1 LNRETVLAS
10 VLFKD
15 SGGTVVRYILNRVLV
30 AILTMFILA
39 TTTFFLL
46 RLVPGDPFA
55 GPRVIPEIKERLRI
69 HYGLDKPLAEQYLI
83 YMGNILR
90 GDFGYSLAKRGHRV
104 NKVIKDAFPQ
114 SLDLGIRAMIMS
126 IIFGL
131 FFGII
136 AALNRGKPLDYLT
149 VVLVLIGISVPSFV
163 VAALLQYFFG
173 VYLKILPVARY
184 ETFWHTLMPSF
195 ALSLG
200 TMAALAR
207 YMRASMLEVIT
218 ADYIKTARAK
228 GLRKNQIVI
237 RHQIRNALFPIL
249 TILGPAIAMVLT
261 GSFIIESIFAIPGL
275 GRHYVLAMQ
284 NLDYT
289 LVMGLT
295 LFFGFFLIVMNL
307 LVDFTYGIIDPRV
320 RYTRN

>member
-1 LNRETVLAS
+1 M
-10 VLFKD
+10 
-15 SGGTVVRYILNRVLV
+15 VRYILNRVLV
-30 AILTMFILA
+30 AILTMFVLA
-39 TTTFFLL
+39 TATFFLL

-55 GPRVIPEIKERLRI
+55 GPKVVPEVKERLRI

-83 YMGNILR
+83 YMGNILH

-104 NKVIKDAFPQ
+104 NKVIKDAFPA
-114 SLDLGIRAMIMS
+114 SLDLGIRAMIIA
-126 IIFGL
+126 IIFGI

-149 VVLVLIGISVPSFV
+149 VILVLIGISVPSFV

-184 ETFWHTLMPSF
+184 ESFWHTLLPAF

-200 TMAALAR
+200 TMAVLAR
-207 YMRASMLEVIT
+207 YMRASMLEVMT
-218 ADYIKTARAK
+218 ADYIKTAKAK
-228 GLRKNQIVI
+228 GLRNNQIVI

>member
-1 LNRETVLAS
+1 M
-10 VLFKD
+10 
-15 SGGTVVRYILNRVLV
+15 VRYILNRVLV

-83 YMGNILR
+83 YMGNIIR

-184 ETFWHTLMPSF
+184 ESFWHTLMPSF

>member
-1 LNRETVLAS
+1 MA
-10 VLFKD
+10 K
-15 SGGTVVRYILNRVLV
+15 YILNRVLV
-30 AILTMFILA
+30 AILTMFVLA
-39 TTTFFLL
+39 TATFFLL
-46 RLVPGDPFA
+46 RIIPGDPFA
-55 GPRVIPEIKERLRI
+55 GPKVIPEIKERLRI
-69 HYGLDKPLAEQYLI
+69 HYGLDKPLVEQYFI

-104 NKVIKDAFPQ
+104 NDVIKDAFPQ

-126 IIFGL
+126 IIFGI

-149 VVLVLIGISVPSFV
+149 VILVLIGISVPSFV

-184 ETFWHTLMPSF
+184 DTFWHTLMPAF

-200 TMAALAR
+200 TMAVLAR
-207 YMRASMLEVIT
+207 YMRASMLEVMT

-228 GLRKNQIVI
+228 GLRNTQIVI

-320 RYTRN
+320 RHTRN

>member
-1 LNRETVLAS
+1 MVKYVLNR
-10 VLFKD
+10 FF
-15 SGGTVVRYILNRVLV
+15 V
-30 AILTMFILA
+30 AILTMFVLA
-39 TTTFFLL
+39 TATFFLL

-55 GPRVIPEIKERLRI
+55 GPRVVPEVKERLRI
-69 HYGLDKPLAEQYLI
+69 HYGLDKPLTEQYII

-126 IIFGL
+126 IVFGL
-131 FFGII
+131 FFGIV
-136 AALNRGKPLDYLT
+136 AALNRGKPMDYFT

-163 VAALLQYFFG
+163 VAAMLQYFFG

-184 ETFWHTLMPSF
+184 ESFWHTLLPSF

-207 YMRASMLEVIT
+207 YMRASMLEVMS
-218 ADYIKTARAK
+218 ADYIKTAKAK
-228 GLRKNQIVI
+228 GLRKNQVVV

-249 TILGPAIAMVLT
+249 TILGPSIAMVLT

-295 LFFGFFLIVMNL
+295 LFFGFFLIAMNL

-320 RYTRN
+320 RHTRN

>member
-1 LNRETVLAS
+1 MA
-10 VLFKD
+10 K
-15 SGGTVVRYILNRVLV
+15 YILNRVLV
-30 AILTMFILA
+30 AILTMFVLA
-39 TTTFFLL
+39 TATFFLL
-46 RLVPGDPFA
+46 RIIPGDPFA
-55 GPRVIPEIKERLRI
+55 GPKVIPEIKERLRI
-69 HYGLDKPLAEQYLI
+69 HYGLDKPLAEQYFI

-184 ETFWHTLMPSF
+184 DTFLHTLMPSF

-200 TMAALAR
+200 TMAVLAR
-207 YMRASMLEVIT
+207 YMRASMLEVKT

-228 GLRKNQIVI
+228 GLRNTQIVI
-237 RHQIRNALFPIL
+237 HHQVRNALFPIL

-275 GRHYVLAMQ
+275 GRHYVLAIQ

-320 RYTRN
+320 RYTRK

>member
-1 LNRETVLAS
+1 MVKYVLNR
-10 VLFKD
+10 FF
-15 SGGTVVRYILNRVLV
+15 V
-30 AILTMFILA
+30 AILTMFVLA
-39 TTTFFLL
+39 TATFFLL

-69 HYGLDKPLAEQYLI
+69 HYGLDKPLAEQYII

-126 IIFGL
+126 IVFGL
-131 FFGII
+131 FFGIV
-136 AALNRGKPLDYLT
+136 AALNRGKPMDYFT

-163 VAALLQYFFG
+163 VAAMLQYFFG
-173 VYLKILPVARY
+173 VYLRILPVARY
-184 ETFWHTLMPSF
+184 ESFWHTLLPSF

-207 YMRASMLEVIT
+207 YMRASMLEVMS
-218 ADYIKTARAK
+218 ADYIKTAKAK
-228 GLRKNQIVI
+228 GLRKNQVVV

-249 TILGPAIAMVLT
+249 TILGPSIAMVLT

-295 LFFGFFLIVMNL
+295 LFFGFFLIAMNL

-320 RYTRN
+320 RHTRN

>member
-1 LNRETVLAS
+1 M
-10 VLFKD
+10 
-15 SGGTVVRYILNRVLV
+15 VRYIINRVLV

-83 YMGNILR
+83 YMSNILR

-104 NKVIKDAFPQ
+104 NKVIRDAFPQ

-184 ETFWHTLMPSF
+184 ESFWHTLMPSF

>member
-1 LNRETVLAS
+1 M
-10 VLFKD
+10 
-15 SGGTVVRYILNRVLV
+15 VRYILNRALI

-39 TTTFFLL
+39 TATFFLL

-55 GPRVIPEIKERLRI
+55 GPKVVPEVKERLRI

-83 YMGNILR
+83 YMSNILR

-104 NKVIKDAFPQ
+104 NKVIKDAFPA
-114 SLDLGIRAMIMS
+114 SLDLGIRAMIIA
-126 IIFGL
+126 IIFGI

-149 VVLVLIGISVPSFV
+149 VILVLIGISVPSFV

-184 ETFWHTLMPSF
+184 ESFWHTLMPAF

-200 TMAALAR
+200 TMAVLAR
-207 YMRASMLEVIT
+207 YMRASMLEVMT
-218 ADYIKTARAK
+218 ADYIKTAKAK
-228 GLRKNQIVI
+228 GLRNTQIVI

-249 TILGPAIAMVLT
+249 TILGPSIAMVLT